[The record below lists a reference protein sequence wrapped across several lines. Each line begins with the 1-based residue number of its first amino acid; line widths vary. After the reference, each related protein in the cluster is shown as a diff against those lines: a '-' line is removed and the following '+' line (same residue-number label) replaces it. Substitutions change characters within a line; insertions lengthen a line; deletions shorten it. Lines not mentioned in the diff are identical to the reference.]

1 MAYAKYSNEERI
13 MAIEMLALYSLNE
26 VSKKT
31 GIPKATLST
40 WKNGGTKE
48 SESISKDFEQIRT
61 EKKQEFVR
69 SAWNSIGLA
78 QKLIHRRLERAVEQ
92 ENELDE
98 LLGIATE
105 EIEDSDMPSSKKY
118 KKIQA
123 VSGRIAAFKVED
135 LKELSITLGTL
146 YDKQALANNEC
157 TVNGSIK
164 IELGGELKEFAK

>member
-13 MAIEMLALYSLNE
+13 KAIEMLALYSLNE

-48 SESISKDFEQIRT
+48 SEQLSNDFEQIRT

-78 QKLIHRRLERAVEQ
+78 QDLIYRRLERARNQ
-92 ENELDE
+92 EEKLDNLLE
-98 LLGIATE
+98 RVTDEIEESDMTPKEKAQERKKLLGLL
-105 EIEDSDMPSSKKY
+105 
-118 KKIQA
+118 
-123 VSGRIAAFKVED
+123 SGFKVED

-146 YDKQALANNEC
+146 YDKQALASNES
-157 TVNGSIK
+157 TVNESIK
-164 IELGGELKEFAK
+164 IELCGELKDFAK